1 MKAIVNLILYFLAG
15 VFLSACGTGQYLGF
29 EKKKIPLKGE
39 RVSVLKDITN
49 TKKDNLSESQVE
61 LDILVELDDWKQS
74 YNSPSHVGLNYLSNS
89 KFNQFTRIVKGKGQQ
104 RDDGKILA
112 QPIISNNKLF
122 FLDAHGNAFSYDL
135 IKKKLDWRKNIIINK
150 DKGHNIGGG
159 LAADESYLFIGSP
172 YAEVFCLET
181 LDIGLILNVLLSSII
196 LSLPI

>member
-1 MKAIVNLILYFLAG
+1 MKAIVNLILYFLIG

-49 TKKDNLSESQVE
+49 AKKDNLSKSQVE

-89 KFNQFTRIVKGKGQQ
+89 KLNKFTRIVKGKGQG
-104 RDDGKILA
+104 DDEKILA

-122 FLDAHGNAFSYDL
+122 FLDALGNVFSYDL
-135 IKKKLDWRKNIIINK
+135 VKK
-150 DKGHNIGGG
+150 
-159 LAADESYLFIGSP
+159 S
-172 YAEVFCLET
+172 
-181 LDIGLILNVLLSSII
+181 
-196 LSLPI
+196 